1 MSYYNTGLA
10 GRPHKLRILFSNPG
24 SGDCSGTLKGS
35 KDYTCLDVYMEGEG
49 SRERE
54 FNFGVKKLHMPKI
67 WMRLVIIEIALR
79 CLGTGG

>member
-35 KDYTCLDVYMEGEG
+35 KDYTCLDVLKEREL
-49 SRERE
+49 RERE
-54 FNFGVKKLHMPKI
+54 RV
-67 WMRLVIIEIALR
+67 
-79 CLGTGG
+79 CLILE